1 MKSILFTLL
10 YTIGLSAFAQ
20 TITVKDRSSLQAI
33 KGVEVNTAVSNADG
47 QINAEE
53 AKVMN
58 ALSIVFK
65 CSGYQTDSI
74 SWTQLKAQ
82 NFVMYLSESSFNLG
96 GFVVSAS
103 RFEES
108 SKDVAQLTT
117 VIDQKQLQFM
127 NQVNTADVLQ
137 QSGRAFIQ
145 KSQMGGGSIAM
156 RGFEANKVLMVV
168 DGVRMNNAI
177 YRGGH
182 LQNVL
187 TVDNNMLDKTE
198 LVFGPGSVV
207 YGSDALGGVV
217 HFYTKQAQLST
228 TTKPEFKTMAFTRYG
243 TAMQEKTGHFDVNIG
258 LKKWAFLSSV
268 TYSDFG
274 DMTIGKKGTKGYESW
289 GRRPFYVQRF
299 NTKDSIVQNAD
310 SFKQIPN
317 GYQQWDLMQKVLF
330 QPNAYVSHVL
340 NIQHSN
346 STDIPRYDRLTE
358 IGSNGKPAQAEW
370 YYGPQT
376 RTLAA
381 YQLKLTKKQLAY
393 DQMQMTVSHQDITES
408 RHSRGFNSAKITHR
422 NERVKVNAINADFE
436 KAIGNKSELRYGL
449 ELTHN
454 DVQSI
459 ASKVNV
465 NSGAVEAQTTRYP
478 DGGSQM
484 SSMAVYVTQSDY
496 LSNNWILNSG
506 LRMTNTTLT
515 CQFKDKTFFPFLMDQ
530 ITQKNQNTSGQIGLV
545 YLGKKQLKVSGS
557 LATGFRSANVDDMA
571 KVFESVGGR
580 IIVPNAYVKPEQTT
594 TLDATINK
602 TFAKKLNLE
611 VNGFYTQYSNALTI
625 GRAQL
630 NGKDTI
636 TFNGVNSQ
644 IYTTVNAQ
652 NAYIYG
658 YYAGLNYD
666 LNKQLSVN
674 AQVNYTY
681 GRIKTDTVDYPLDHI
696 SPVFGRAGLIYKANK
711 LKAECFVLFNGAKK
725 SKDYNLI
732 GEDNAIYSADPV
744 KGFTPAWHTFN
755 VRAQYQ
761 INRFLQGQLAIEN
774 IMDQHY
780 RTFSSGYS
788 GAGRNIQLT
797 LRGLF

>member
-1 MKSILFTLL
+1 MKSIVITLI
-10 YTIGLSAFAQ
+10 YSIGLSAFAQ
-20 TITVKDRSSLQAI
+20 TITVKDRSNLQAL
-33 KGVEVNTAVSNADG
+33 KGVEVNTSVTNAEG
-47 QINAEE
+47 QINADE
-53 AKVMN
+53 AKIKN
-58 ALSIVFK
+58 ALNIVFK
-65 CSGYQTDSI
+65 CPGYQTDSI
-74 SWTQLKAQ
+74 SWAQLQAQ
-82 NFVMYLSESSFNLG
+82 NFVMLLSESSFNLG

-127 NQVNTADVLQ
+127 NQANTADVLQ

-145 KSQMGGGSIAM
+145 KSQMGGGSVAM

-187 TVDNNMLDKTE
+187 TVDNNMLEKTE
-198 LVFGPGSVV
+198 MVFGPGSVV

-217 HFYTKQAQLST
+217 HFYTKQAQLSNSD
-228 TTKPEFKTMAFTRYG
+228 KPAFKTKAFTRYG

-268 TYSDFG
+268 TYSDFA

-299 NTKDSIVQNAD
+299 NNKDSIVQNAD

-330 QPNAYVSHVL
+330 QPNDHVSHVL

-346 STDIPRYDRLTE
+346 SSDIPRYDRLTE

-381 YQLKLTKKQLAY
+381 YKLKLTKKQLAY
-393 DQMQMTVSHQDITES
+393 DKMQMTVSHQDITES
-408 RHSRGFNSAKITHR
+408 RHSRGFNSSKITHR

-436 KAIGNKSELRYGL
+436 KAIGSKSELRYGI
-449 ELTHN
+449 EMTHN
-454 DVQSI
+454 DVQST
-459 ASKVNV
+459 ASRVNV

-484 SSMAVYVTQSDY
+484 SSMALYLTQSNY
-496 LSNNWILNSG
+496 LSAKWILNSG
-506 LRMTNTTLT
+506 LRMTNTTLV
-515 CQFKDKTFFPFLMDQ
+515 CQFKDKTFFPFLVDQ

-545 YLGKKQLKVSGS
+545 YLGKKQLKISGS

-580 IIVPNAYVKPEQTT
+580 IIIPNAYVKPEQTT

-611 VNGFYTQYSNALTI
+611 VNGFYTQYSNALTL

-630 NGKDTI
+630 NGQDTI

-644 IYTTVNAQ
+644 IYTTINAQ
-652 NAYIYG
+652 TAYMYG

-666 LNKQLSVN
+666 LNKQISVN

-696 SPVFGRAGLIYKANK
+696 SPVFGRAGLVYKANK
-711 LKAECFVLFNGAKK
+711 LKAEFFTVFNGAKK
-725 SKDYNLI
+725 AKDYNLI
-732 GEDNAIYSADPV
+732 GEDNAIYSADPI
-744 KGFTPAWHTFN
+744 KGFTPAWHTLN
-755 VRAQYQ
+755 VRTQYQ
-761 INRFLQGQLAIEN
+761 INRFLQGQLAVEN

>member
-1 MKSILFTLL
+1 
-10 YTIGLSAFAQ
+10 LSAFAQ
-20 TITVKDRSSLQAI
+20 TITVKDRSNLQAL
-33 KGVEVNTAVSNADG
+33 KGVEVNASVTNAEG
-47 QINAEE
+47 QINADE
-53 AKVMN
+53 AKIKN
-58 ALSIVFK
+58 ALNIVFK
-65 CSGYQTDSI
+65 CPGYQTDSI
-74 SWTQLKAQ
+74 SWTQLQAQ
-82 NFVMYLSESSFNLG
+82 NFVMLLSESSFNLG

-127 NQVNTADVLQ
+127 NQANTADVLQ

-145 KSQMGGGSIAM
+145 KSQMGGGSVAM

-187 TVDNNMLDKTE
+187 TVDNNMLEKTE
-198 LVFGPGSVV
+198 MVFGPGSVV

-217 HFYTKQAQLST
+217 HFYTKQAQLSNSD
-228 TTKPEFKTMAFTRYG
+228 KPAFKTMAFTRYG
-243 TAMQEKTGHFDVNIG
+243 TALQEKTGHFDVNIG

-268 TYSDFG
+268 TYSDFA

-299 NTKDSIVQNAD
+299 NNKDSIVQNAD

-317 GYQQWDLMQKVLF
+317 GYQQWDLMQKILF
-330 QPNAYVSHVL
+330 QPNENVSHVL

-376 RTLAA
+376 RTLAT

-393 DQMQMTVSHQDITES
+393 DKMQMTVSHQDITES
-408 RHSRGFNSAKITHR
+408 RHSRGFNSSKITHR

-436 KAIGNKSELRYGL
+436 KAIGNKSELRYGI
-449 ELTHN
+449 EMTHN
-454 DVQSI
+454 DVQST

-484 SSMAVYVTQSDY
+484 SSMAFYLTQSNY
-496 LSNNWILNSG
+496 LSSKWILNSG
-506 LRMTNTTLT
+506 LRMTNTNLI
-515 CQFKDKTFFPFLMDQ
+515 CQFKDKTFFPFLVDQ

-545 YLGKKQLKVSGS
+545 YLGKKQLKISGS

-580 IIVPNAYVKPEQTT
+580 IIIPNAYVKPEQTT

-636 TFNGVNSQ
+636 TFSGLNSQ

-652 NAYIYG
+652 TAYIYG
-658 YYAGLNYD
+658 YYAGMNYD
-666 LNKQLSVN
+666 LNKQISVN

-696 SPVFGRAGLIYKANK
+696 SPVFGRAGLVYKANK
-711 LKAECFVLFNGAKK
+711 LKAECFVVFNGAKK
-725 SKDYNLI
+725 AKDYNLL
-732 GEDNAIYSADPV
+732 GEDNAIYSADPIN
-744 KGFTPAWHTFN
+744 GFTPAWHTLN

-761 INRFLQGQLAIEN
+761 LNRFLQGQLAIEN

-797 LRGLF
+797 IRGLF

>member
-1 MKSILFTLL
+1 
-10 YTIGLSAFAQ
+10 
-20 TITVKDRSSLQAI
+20 
-33 KGVEVNTAVSNADG
+33 
-47 QINAEE
+47 
-53 AKVMN
+53 
-58 ALSIVFK
+58 
-65 CSGYQTDSI
+65 
-74 SWTQLKAQ
+74 
-82 NFVMYLSESSFNLG
+82 
-96 GFVVSAS
+96 
-103 RFEES
+103 
-108 SKDVAQLTT
+108 
-117 VIDQKQLQFM
+117 
-127 NQVNTADVLQ
+127 
-137 QSGRAFIQ
+137 
-145 KSQMGGGSIAM
+145 
-156 RGFEANKVLMVV
+156 
-168 DGVRMNNAI
+168 
-177 YRGGH
+177 
-182 LQNVL
+182 
-187 TVDNNMLDKTE
+187 
-198 LVFGPGSVV
+198 
-207 YGSDALGGVV
+207 
-217 HFYTKQAQLST
+217 
-228 TTKPEFKTMAFTRYG
+228 
-243 TAMQEKTGHFDVNIG
+243 
-258 LKKWAFLSSV
+258 
-268 TYSDFG
+268 
-274 DMTIGKKGTKGYESW
+274 
-289 GRRPFYVQRF
+289 
-299 NTKDSIVQNAD
+299 
-310 SFKQIPN
+310 
-317 GYQQWDLMQKVLF
+317 
-330 QPNAYVSHVL
+330 
-340 NIQHSN
+340 
-346 STDIPRYDRLTE
+346 
-358 IGSNGKPAQAEW
+358 
-370 YYGPQT
+370 
-376 RTLAA
+376 
-381 YQLKLTKKQLAY
+381 
-393 DQMQMTVSHQDITES
+393 MQMTVSHQDITES

-454 DVQSI
+454 DVQST

-484 SSMAVYVTQSDY
+484 SSMAVYVTQSNY
-496 LSNNWILNSG
+496 LSNKWILNSG